1 MYSRNTLLLVT
12 FHQAHSWCILK
23 ESFTIKLL
31 RICVTINK
39 ITVKRM
45 HQRKGYASSQALAA
59 EAALDFLPC
68 ASCLFLPLLFHLCAL
83 PFSRTRQTQIFLPTF
98 LTRKV
103 LEQNFVEFSL
113 LSPKQFKQ
121 FKGNHVITDV

>member
-68 ASCLFLPLLFHLCAL
+68 ASCLCSSIFVLCPFQGHDKLKFSFQLFSLEKSL
-83 PFSRTRQTQIFLPTF
+83 SRTLWNSPSSPQNNLNN
-98 LTRKV
+98 LKV
-103 LEQNFVEFSL
+103 
-113 LSPKQFKQ
+113 
-121 FKGNHVITDV
+121 TM